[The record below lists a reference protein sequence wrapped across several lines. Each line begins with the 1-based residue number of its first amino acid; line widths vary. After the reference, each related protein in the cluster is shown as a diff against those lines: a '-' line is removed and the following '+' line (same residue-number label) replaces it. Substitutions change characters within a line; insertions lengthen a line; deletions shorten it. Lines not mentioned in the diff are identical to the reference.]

1 MGYVF
6 WYLGNGSQIEIL
18 PRSAG
23 VFHRE
28 YIAGF
33 RLEEISINFDNL
45 ILNIKGGYLTG
56 IELVDENANRTGTY
70 YAAFTGLNF
79 IYLNSPLPQKGW
91 KFGAGLGVL
100 TSKIHTY
107 VDYAGTI
114 NGAVVGNLENG
125 EVLLLIENLGFGKT
139 IPAPSVYFR
148 GLSNFQN
155 FTLGPFLRF
164 YGGADL
170 DAGFVFISRYGLF
183 NFIASPSLKNAIVG
197 FSVESGN
204 FRFRYDYEYYWIG
217 YSTHRLGFNILWG
230 KQKELE
236 EKIER
241 HEELLAEHEK
251 EIRGL
256 KDRISKLENSA
267 ADFARN
273 LLESAKKDPDPQS
286 ALTKVRIAMVFD
298 TSQTVKRMEDS
309 LTNLISQADKEIY
322 IKRINLFLRNNLY
335 SDALAEALVFLENY
349 PQDRD
354 ALRVYNQVKGEV
366 EKQKEANK
374 IKEETNRKFESGKI
388 QRIENLISKG
398 DYVSAS
404 KLVST
409 LPEGPDK
416 IRFSNTL
423 RRTAEEYLRKAKE
436 LIANKDWVQA
446 KYYIEKSMKIYPLPE
461 SPGLLSY
468 VESNIKASSETL
480 YLKSLELYQK
490 GDIQGAY
497 AYIKEAIRLDPNNEK
512 YRNVYYRLGNVLKED

>member
-1 MGYVF
+1 
-6 WYLGNGSQIEIL
+6 
-18 PRSAG
+18 
-23 VFHRE
+23 
-28 YIAGF
+28 
-33 RLEEISINFDNL
+33 
-45 ILNIKGGYLTG
+45 
-56 IELVDENANRTGTY
+56 
-70 YAAFTGLNF
+70 
-79 IYLNSPLPQKGW
+79 
-91 KFGAGLGVL
+91 
-100 TSKIHTY
+100 
-107 VDYAGTI
+107 
-114 NGAVVGNLENG
+114 
-125 EVLLLIENLGFGKT
+125 
-139 IPAPSVYFR
+139 
-148 GLSNFQN
+148 
-155 FTLGPFLRF
+155 
-164 YGGADL
+164 
-170 DAGFVFISRYGLF
+170 
-183 NFIASPSLKNAIVG
+183 
-197 FSVESGN
+197 
-204 FRFRYDYEYYWIG
+204 
-217 YSTHRLGFNILWG
+217 LGFNILWG

-236 EKIER
+236 ERIER
-241 HEELLAEHEK
+241 QEKLLAEHES

-267 ADFARN
+267 VDFARN

-298 TSQTVKRMEDS
+298 TSQTAKRMEDS
-309 LTNLISQADKEIY
+309 LTNLISQADKESY
-322 IKRINLFLRNNLY
+322 IRRINVFLRNKLY

-349 PQDRD
+349 PKDRD
-354 ALRVYNQVKGEV
+354 ALRAYNQVKGEV

-374 IKEETNRKFESGKI
+374 IKEETNRKFESSKI

>member
-33 RLEEISINFDNL
+33 RLEEVSLIFDHL
-45 ILNIKGGYLTG
+45 LLNIKGGYLTG
-56 IELVDENANRTGTY
+56 MELVDENANKMGTY

-79 IYLNSPLPQKGW
+79 IYLNSPLSQKGW
-91 KFGAGLGVL
+91 KFGVGLGAL

-107 VDYAGTI
+107 TDYAGTL
-114 NGAVVGNLENG
+114 NGAVVGNLDNG
-125 EVLLLIENLGFGKT
+125 EVLLLVENLGFGKT
-139 IPAPSVYFR
+139 IPIPSVYFR

-155 FTLGPFLRF
+155 FTLGPYLRF
-164 YGGADL
+164 FGDVDL
-170 DAGFVFISRYGLF
+170 DAGFVFLSRYGLF

-197 FSVESGN
+197 FSIESGN

-217 YSTHRLGFNILWG
+217 YSTHRFGFNVLWG
-230 KQKELE
+230 KQMKLE

-241 HEELLAEHEK
+241 HEKMLAEHEK
-251 EIRGL
+251 EIKNL
-256 KDRISKLENSA
+256 KKRISQLENSA
-267 ADFARN
+267 ADYAKK
-273 LLESAKKDPDPQS
+273 LLESAKNDPDPQS
-286 ALTKVRIAMVFD
+286 ALTKVRLAMVFD
-298 TSQTVKRMEDS
+298 TSDEVKRMEDS
-309 LTNLISQADKEIY
+309 LNGIISQKEKENY
-322 IKRINLFLRNNLY
+322 IRRINVFLRNKLY

-349 PQDRD
+349 PQDKD
-354 ALRVYNQVKGEV
+354 ALRAYNQVKGEV
-366 EKQKEANK
+366 EKQKEESK
-374 IKEETNRKFESGKI
+374 IKQETNRKFESNKI
-388 QRIENLISKG
+388 QRIESLIKAG
-398 DYVSAS
+398 DYLGAS
-404 KLVST
+404 KLLNT

-423 RRTAEEYLRKAKE
+423 RRIAENYISKAKE

-461 SPGLLSY
+461 APGLLSY
-468 VESNIKASSETL
+468 VENNIKASAETF
-480 YLKSLELYQK
+480 YIKSLELYQK

-497 AYIKEAIRLDPNNEK
+497 AYIKEAIRLEPNNEK